1 MKVQR
6 KDDGSWE
13 YKTKPKA
20 TNNIYSDTIIYYL
33 NAFDAL
39 FEKAKQACEFEF
51 ILTLLRVRGLQDA
64 GWDPF
69 ENTQEAFSCISKI
82 KGKVRDFK
90 TSRHLFLWLYGH
102 IVEASEPYEILANLI
117 NISSGD
123 RFRMSNFPDKP
134 RGRYSIPQSPSEK
147 IQKLEETASLI
158 SMERTVFPLTDAF
171 DRDLRN
177 AIFHADYSLYVGEVR
192 IKKPVKSYSN
202 EEITTILNKG
212 LAYFQAFVSMFNS
225 YIHSY
230 DEPKIIPVHPEFATR
245 PNHKAITIIREG
257 YGLIGMQDYFE
268 NEQDRIGESPFRL
281 GHFLDYETELLKRQ
295 PTLCVMPRNKIERI
309 NKTLRLLPKFLSSRI
324 VKRLRKNLL

>member
-6 KDDGSWE
+6 KDDGNWE
-13 YKTKPKA
+13 YKTKPKVA
-20 TNNIYSDTIIYYL
+20 NNTYSDTIIYYL
-33 NAFDAL
+33 NTFDAL

-51 ILTLLRVRGLQDA
+51 ILTLLRVKGLQGA

-69 ENTQEAFSCISKI
+69 ENTQEAFSCIWKLVGKI
-82 KGKVRDFK
+82 RDFK

-117 NISSGD
+117 NISSGG
-123 RFRMSNFPDKP
+123 RFLISNFPDKP
-134 RGRYSIPQSPSEK
+134 RGRYSISQSPSEK
-147 IQKLEETASLI
+147 IQKLKETASKI
-158 SMERTVFPLTDAF
+158 GMEGTILPLMDAF

-177 AIFHADYSLYVGEVR
+177 AIFHADYSLYEGELR
-192 IKKPVKSYSN
+192 IKKPGKSYSN
-202 EEITTILNKG
+202 EEITAILNKG
-212 LAYFQAFVSMFNS
+212 LAYYQAFVNMFNS

-230 DEPKIIPVHPEFATR
+230 NEPKIIPVHPEFATR
-245 PNHKAITIIREG
+245 PNHKAIVIIRQG

-281 GHFLDYETELLKRQ
+281 GHFLDYESELLKMK
-295 PTLCVMPRNKIERI
+295 PTLCVMPRNRIERI
-309 NKTLRLLPKFLSSRI
+309 NKTLRVLPKFLSSRI